1 MLRSVAAL
9 ATVLLLAGCTAAP
22 AAPSASVTPT
32 VSVATPVASATPSPS
47 VTPVPSPSATVQ
59 LVEITLNG
67 GRAAPNGDR
76 LTLAKGT
83 VLRLQITADHADEV
97 HVHGYDVEIAVK
109 AGGTVKKDIT
119 LDQVGR
125 FEIESHEPALT
136 ILQLVVS

>member
-1 MLRSVAAL
+1 MLRCLAAA
-9 ATVLLLAGCTAAP
+9 ATALLLAGCTPAP
-22 AAPSASVTPT
+22 AAPSASLTPT
-32 VSVATPVASATPSPS
+32 VSVTTPHASTTPSPS
-47 VTPVPSPSATVQ
+47 VTPVPSPSETVQ
-59 LVEITLNG
+59 LVEIALKG
-67 GRAAPNGDR
+67 GKTTPNGDR

-83 VLRLQITADHADEV
+83 VLRLQITADHTDQV

-109 AGGTVKKDIT
+109 AGATVKKDIV